1 MKETVRSLELLAPA
15 RDREVAI
22 AAIDCGADAVYM
34 GGPDHGA
41 RAAAANS
48 VDDIREVCRY
58 AHRYRARVYVTFNTL
73 IYENE
78 LAQARETVR
87 ALFAAGVDALI
98 VQDMAL
104 LRMDIPPIALHA
116 STQCDAR
123 TVDKVRFLA
132 ALGMSCVV
140 LPREMSVAEIR
151 AVHEAVPDVRL
162 EAFVHGALC
171 VSYSGDCRASLVNG
185 GRSANRGECAQI
197 CRLPYDLTDADGN
210 VIMANRHFL
219 SLRDMN
225 RMARLGELA
234 DAGVSSFK
242 IEGRLKD
249 KDYVM
254 NTVAAYSAALDAL
267 VAVEPE
273 RYRRASFGRTA
284 PGFTP
289 DVTRTFNR
297 GYTDYFCSRRP
308 GSVGGKSLHLAS
320 MLTPK
325 WVGAE
330 VGTVTRVNG
339 RQVTARL
346 TTQLSNGDG
355 LGFFDKDGRF
365 SGFRVNRVEGNVLH
379 LATPVD
385 LRPGTRL
392 FRNADKAFAD
402 TLAAARPRRLI
413 CVDITLR
420 AIPGGLALDLRDER
434 GCAVTAT
441 TQCEPG
447 IARKPQT
454 AVRAATLSKLGDT
467 IYTAGTITDLP
478 GDGIFVPAGI
488 LAALRRDAV
497 ALLDHAAAATYA
509 GERRRPEDADA
520 QMWSETLTFHDNV
533 ANSQAR
539 RLYRD
544 HGAREMAPAM
554 ECAMPAADAE
564 THVMTC
570 RYCLRREMGACLRD
584 PQATRRLPA
593 TLVLR
598 PRTPGMRPLSLR
610 FDCAACLMTV
620 HALPR

>member
-267 VAVEPE
+267 VAAEPE
-273 RYRRASFGRTA
+273 RYRRASFGRSA

-392 FRNADKAFAD
+392 FRNADKAFSDA
-402 TLAAARPRRLI
+402 LEAARPHRSLAVDMCLRR
-413 CVDITLR
+413 TLT
-420 AIPGGLALDLRDER
+420 GVSLTLTDER
-434 GCAVTAT
+434 GCSATAAADCSLAAA
-441 TQCEPG
+441 Q
-447 IARKPQT
+447 KPQR
-454 AVRAATLSKLGDT
+454 AVRAAQLARLGDT
-467 IYTAGTITDLP
+467 IYTLRELDDELADADFLP
-478 GDGIFVPAGI
+478 MSV
-488 LAALRRDAV
+488 LSALRRQAVDA
-497 ALLDHAAAATYA
+497 LDHAAAATYPY
-509 GERRRPEDADA
+509 EYRRAEDTAA
-520 QMWSETLTFHDNV
+520 PLWQPVLTYHDNV
-533 ANSQAR
+533 ANSRAR
-539 RLYRD
+539 AFYTS
-544 HGAREMAPAM
+544 HGATAIAAAM
-554 ECAMPAADAE
+554 EVAPDAGKE
-564 THVMTC
+564 VHVMTC
-570 RYCLRREMGACLRD
+570 RYCLRRELGACLRD
-584 PQATRRLPA
+584 ASPTRRLPD
-593 TLVLR
+593 TLILR
-598 PRTPGMRPLSLR
+598 PHAPNALPLRLR
-610 FDCAACLMTV
+610 FDCARCLMTV
-620 HALPR
+620 HALR

>member
-254 NTVAAYSAALDAL
+254 NTVAAYSTALDAV
-267 VAVEPE
+267 VAARPE
-273 RYRRASFGRTA
+273 LYRRASAGRSA
-284 PGFTP
+284 AGFTP
-289 DVTRTFNR
+289 DVDSTFNR
-297 GYTDYFCSRRP
+297 GYTDYLITRRP
-308 GSVGGKSLHLAS
+308 GSAGGKSLHMAS

-325 WVGAE
+325 WVGTP
-330 VGTVTRVNG
+330 VGTVTQVRS
-339 RQVTARL
+339 RMVTARL
-346 TTQLSNGDG
+346 TAPLSNGDG
-355 LGFFDKDGRF
+355 LGYFDSDGRF
-365 SGFRVNRVEGNVLH
+365 SGFRVNRVDGNVLH
-379 LATPVD
+379 LAAQVD

-392 FRNADKAFAD
+392 YRNASKAFSDA
-402 TLAAARPRRLI
+402 LEAARPHRSLAVDMRLRR
-413 CVDITLR
+413 TLT
-420 AIPGGLALDLRDER
+420 GVSLTLTDER
-434 GCAVTAT
+434 GCSATAAVD
-441 TQCEPG
+441 CELS
-447 IARKPQT
+447 AAQKPQR
-454 AVRAATLSKLGDT
+454 AVRAAQLGRLGDT
-467 IYTAGTITDLP
+467 IYALRRLDDDLSDAQFLP
-478 GDGIFVPAGI
+478 VSV
-488 LAALRRDAV
+488 LAALRRRAV
-497 ALLDHAAAATYA
+497 AALDNAAAATYA
-509 GERRRPEDADA
+509 FEYRRPEDPDA
-520 QMWSETLTFHDNV
+520 PLWSDTLTFHDNV
-533 ANSQAR
+533 ANSLAR
-539 RLYRD
+539 ALYTS
-544 HGAREMAPAM
+544 HGATEIAPAM
-554 ECAMPAADAE
+554 ECDMPAPDTE

-570 RYCLRREMGACLRD
+570 RYCLRRELGACLRESTK
-584 PQATRRLPA
+584 ALPD

-598 PRTPGMRPLSLR
+598 PRVPGVRPLLLR
-610 FDCAACLMTV
+610 FDCRRCLMTV
-620 HALPR
+620 HTLPQS